1 MHDVS
6 GLKHFSFSR
15 CIEFY
20 SNLRIQQEVRN
31 RSADQRSTIN
41 RSTVKQLMIDNAADA
56 EQQTTDNR
64 LQTTDNE

>member
-6 GLKHFSFSR
+6 GLKHFSFFR

-56 EQQTTDNR
+56 EQQTTDYI

>member
-1 MHDVS
+1 MRDVS

-15 CIEFY
+15 FIEFY

-64 LQTTDNE
+64 